1 MKETNVAKLK
11 EDIFVST
18 KELSTL
24 RAKYAASEE
33 KIHDLT
39 SLVNTLEEQLEVMT
53 AKHDRLQFLEEDI
66 KQELQMAKEQ
76 IVVTRTENDRI
87 TKQLCDANHVDYVT
101 KNADLMSE
109 VVTLKERLKDANT
122 QLVLK
127 ESEYQKIQISHDN
140 LRREVEHLSQENAA
154 HTTEIERTKIVISPL
169 KHEVESLTE
178 TINATEIARL

>member
-53 AKHDRLQFLEEDI
+53 AKHDRLQFLEEDMQ
-66 KQELQMAKEQ
+66 QELQAL
-76 IVVTRTENDRI
+76 RDENQRI
-87 TKQLCDANHVDYVT
+87 MERNSDADHVDYAT

-109 VVTLKERLKDANT
+109 VMSLHERLKDANT
-122 QLVLK
+122 QLVVR
-127 ESEYQKIQISHDN
+127 EGEHQK
-140 LRREVEHLSQENAA
+140 
-154 HTTEIERTKIVISPL
+154 
-169 KHEVESLTE
+169 
-178 TINATEIARL
+178 